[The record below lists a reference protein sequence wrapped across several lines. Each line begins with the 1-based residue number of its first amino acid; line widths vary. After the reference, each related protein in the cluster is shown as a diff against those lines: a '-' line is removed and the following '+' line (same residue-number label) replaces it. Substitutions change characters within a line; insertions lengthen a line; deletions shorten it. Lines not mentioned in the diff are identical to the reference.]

1 MLEKDR
7 VNQKRICGGYRL
19 HSLESDIQS
28 LENSDAGRAGNGIRF
43 DSTENMFIADYKGHN
58 ILHYN
63 MIWVLI
69 VCWKSKFSSYHS
81 QFMSHNL
88 WHEEVTQLKTS
99 EELSV
104 FAHNPEMNQ
113 PNDIGRVNLKI

>member
-1 MLEKDR
+1 
-7 VNQKRICGGYRL
+7 
-19 HSLESDIQS
+19 
-28 LENSDAGRAGNGIRF
+28 
-43 DSTENMFIADYKGHN
+43 MFIADYKGHN

-63 MIWVLI
+63 MIWVI
-69 VCWKSKFSSYHS
+69 IAWTS
-81 QFMSHNL
+81 QFYESQVMSNNL

-113 PNDIGRVNLKI
+113 PNDIGRVNLKVQN